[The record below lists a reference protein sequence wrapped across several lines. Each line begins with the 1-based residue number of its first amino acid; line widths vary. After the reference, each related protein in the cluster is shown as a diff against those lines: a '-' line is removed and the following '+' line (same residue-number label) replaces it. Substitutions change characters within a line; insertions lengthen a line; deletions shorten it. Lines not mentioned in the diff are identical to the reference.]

1 MSLLNRLPN
10 PEFSRKF
17 LVVGAAAWVL
27 VRVAFALALAIAD
40 VPVPPPLILE
50 PPASVAVVAIC
61 SGLVVL
67 DVLRKRERILL
78 ANLGVPLGAVALIG
92 AIPALLVET
101 AITLL
106 AMTIGV

>member
-61 SGLVVL
+61 SSLVVL
-67 DVLRKRERILL
+67 DVLRKRERVFL
-78 ANLGVPLGAVALIG
+78 ANLGVALGAVALIG
-92 AIPALLVET
+92 ALPALVAET

-106 AMTIGV
+106 AASLGA

>member
-10 PEFSRKF
+10 PEFTRKF

-40 VPVPPPLILE
+40 VPVPPLILE

-78 ANLGVPLGAVALIG
+78 ANLGVALGAVALIG
-92 AIPALLVET
+92 AIPALVAET